1 MIFLKIYTPQVSA
14 SPKRMSATL
23 SVGVNSYY
31 GGGYLVSSISNKF
44 VANHARCG
52 LAAVAGIF
60 YSRCHY
66 SAYK

>member
-14 SPKRMSATL
+14 SLKRMSATL
-23 SVGVNSYY
+23 SVGANSYY